1 ATLSGVA
8 EKGAAVQVYDGTTLI
23 ATVTANATT
32 GAWSYSANSLT
43 NGTHS
48 FTAAQTDIA
57 GNVSVRSTASS
68 MTVDTIVNAPS
79 LIATFV
85 DSGVSNT
92 DHITNATTATLSG
105 VAEKGAAVQVYDG
118 TTLIATV
125 TANATTGA
133 WSYSATGL
141 TNGTHSFTAAQT
153 DSAGNVSV
161 PSTASSMTVDTIVN
175 APSLIATFVDSGV
188 SNTDHITNATTAT
201 LSGTAEAGATV
212 KVYDGVTLIG
222 TVTANATTGAW
233 SY

>member
-1 ATLSGVA
+1 ATLSGTA
-8 EKGAAVQVYDGTTLI
+8 EAGATVKVYDGVTLI
-23 ATVTANATT
+23 GTVTANATT
-32 GAWSYSANSLT
+32 GAWSYSATGLT

-48 FTAAQTDIA
+48 FTATQTDIA
-57 GNVSVRSTASS
+57 GNVSVPSTASS
-68 MTVDTIVNAPS
+68 MRVDTIVNAPS

-141 TNGTHSFTAAQT
+141 TNGTHDFSATAT
-153 DSAGNVSV
+153 DIAGNTSSASGH
-161 PSTASSMTVDTIVN
+161 STMTVDTIAPT
-175 APSLIATFVDSGV
+175 APSLIASFVDSGV
-188 SNTDHITNATTAT
+188 VGDGITNATSAN
-201 LSGTAEAGATV
+201 LSGVAEKGAAV
-212 KVYDGVTLIG
+212 
-222 TVTANATTGAW
+222 
-233 SY
+233 

>member
-1 ATLSGVA
+1 THDFSATA
-8 EKGAAVQVYDGTTLI
+8 
-23 ATVTANATT
+23 
-32 GAWSYSANSLT
+32 
-43 NGTHS
+43 
-48 FTAAQTDIA
+48 TDIA
-57 GNVSVRSTASS
+57 GNTSSTSGHS
-68 MTVDTIVNAPS
+68 TMTVDTIAPTVPS
-79 LIATFV
+79 LIASFT
-85 DSGVSNT
+85 DSGMVG
-92 DHITNATTATLSG
+92 DGITNATSANLSG